1 MRSFSRGVRDVRAA
15 GNVTE
20 PAGWGW
26 AVRADCD
33 LLDLAQHGKQME
45 SKG

>member
-1 MRSFSRGVRDVRAA
+1 MSELLGKM
-15 GNVTE
+15 TE

-33 LLDLAQHGKQME
+33 VLNLAQHGKQMDSE
-45 SKG
+45 G